1 VQADSEECFFVSS
14 PRIPPSLQAQASSS
28 GEARPALRA
37 KTIATRVTPEELA
50 EVETAAETAGKTVA
64 EWLRELALKAARQR
78 SADPTELL
86 LAEVSALRYM
96 LLNLF
101 HATAQANAEG
111 KHLLPDSVVK
121 IRDQANLRKLADA
134 RKLLAEFLSQEGP
147 DGGKQ

>member
-1 VQADSEECFFVSS
+1 MNT
-14 PRIPPSLQAQASSS
+14 PRIPNPLSSPDSPKGDGRSL
-28 GEARPALRA
+28 LRV

-50 EVETAAETAGKTVA
+50 EVETAAEAAGKTVA
-64 EWLRELALKAARQR
+64 EWLRELALKAARER
-78 SADPTELL
+78 PADPTELL

-147 DGGKQ
+147 DEGKP

>member
-1 VQADSEECFFVSS
+1 MST
-14 PRIPPSLQAQASSS
+14 PRIPAPLQSPAAPS
-28 GEARPALRA
+28 GEARPVLRA
-37 KTIATRVTPEELA
+37 KTIATRVTAEELA
-50 EVETAAETAGKTVA
+50 EVEAAAEGAGKTLA
-64 EWLRELALKAARQR
+64 EWLRELALNAARER
-78 SADPTELL
+78 PADPAELV

-121 IRDQANLRKLADA
+121 IRDQANARKLADA

-147 DGGKQ
+147 GGGER

>member
-1 VQADSEECFFVSS
+1 MSA
-14 PRIPPSLQAQASSS
+14 PRIPAPLPSPAAVKD
-28 GEARPALRA
+28 EARPALRG
-37 KTIATRVTPEELA
+37 KTIATRLTPEELA
-50 EVETAAETAGKTVA
+50 EVETAAEDAGKTLA
-64 EWLRELALKAARQR
+64 EWLRELAPKAARDR
-78 SADPTELL
+78 PADPTELV

-111 KHLLPDSVVK
+111 KYLLPDSVIK
-121 IRDQANLRKLADA
+121 IRDQANARKLADA